1 VTRLK
6 TLDIAG
12 ISAELDRYDTELLN
26 KTGCTLRGIAC
37 HAAGVEE
44 KTIQDLIASTKVAV
58 IPMTCGQG
66 VIEGFAET
74 VQQITSHIGFNTFV
88 TRHTDVAGLGEAL
101 DKKADLIM
109 LSDDDLFVAINIK
122 SRRVVDNTPATGKG
136 YAAGLNLMTGGVKD
150 KRVLVIGCGPV
161 GRSAAV
167 DLVRLGFEVSVYDI
181 KPECCQELA
190 REIKNSLNANIGI
203 EKELNTALLR
213 HRCIIDASPGAGIIH
228 ENHIARDTYISA
240 PGMPS
245 GLSTKARVKI
255 SDRLLHDPLQ
265 IGVATMIVEAVKA

>member
-26 KTGCTLRGIAC
+26 KTGCTLLGIAC

-66 VIEGFAET
+66 VIEGFAKT
-74 VQQITSHIGFNTFV
+74 VQQITSHIGFNAFV

-150 KRVLVIGCGPV
+150 KRALVIGCGPV
-161 GRSAAV
+161 GRSAVV
-167 DLVRLGFEVSVYDI
+167 DLVRLGSEVFVYDI
-181 KPECCQELA
+181 KPECCQGLA
-190 REIKNSLNANIGI
+190 REIKDLLDANIGI
-203 EKELNTALLR
+203 EEELNTALFS

-228 ENHIARDTYISA
+228 ESHIARDTYISA

-245 GLSTKARVKI
+245 GLSKNARVKI